1 MLYYSNKARK
11 TARGKIADLIIKL
24 ACTKPTDQFTL
35 QDIRDTISYLQN
47 MDDELKR
54 EIKLESMRGHR

>member
-11 TARGKIADLIIKL
+11 TARENIADLIIKL
-24 ACTKPTDQFTL
+24 ANTKPTDQFTL
-35 QDIRDTISYLQN
+35 QDIQSTISYLRN
-47 MDDELKR
+47 MDDELKS